1 MENIDLPKQLNT
13 AYNIED
19 YFNDNCTVME
29 HDEKEKENIAL
40 IKDVNIYLNKIR
52 YYTVMY
58 HNAGMIL
65 CHYSQEF
72 STLLGAMVIYKKL
85 KYALDNN
92 ILERMWKDMLR
103 SSKKKYND
111 IN

>member
-1 MENIDLPKQLNT
+1 MENIDLPKQLNA
-13 AYNIED
+13 AYNIEE
-19 YFNDNCTVME
+19 YFNDDCIVME

-40 IKDVNIYLNKIR
+40 IKDVHLNKIR

-58 HNAGMIL
+58 HNVGVML

-72 STLLGAMVIYKKL
+72 NSLLGAMVVYKKL

-103 SSKKKYND
+103 SSKRKLQ
-111 IN
+111 